1 MMLEMRDVGKRV
13 AWHGEDVPIL
23 EGVDFTVEAGDF
35 IAVVGGSAAAST
47 TFLALLAGLVVPDS
61 GEILFDGAPLGSTS
75 CEHGLV
81 LRRHAAVPW
90 MSVFENVFRAF
101 DSAAPYLPARLKA
114 RRTDEH
120 LHLCKL
126 EGVAGRL
133 PSALPEIMR
142 RRLALARA
150 LALDPA
156 VLLLEDP
163 CGGLDD
169 VSRMTLQKELARL
182 WTMHPKAV
190 VMTTSDVSE
199 AVRFA
204 DRVHL
209 IASGPSAT
217 LGPGV
222 RVDLRRPRA
231 PQRLAA
237 DPAFHRACG
246 AVQASL
252 RRAASPSLRADIAPA
267 RAVGA

>member
-1 MMLEMRDVGKRV
+1 MLLEMRDVVKRV
-13 AWHGEDVPIL
+13 AWNGADVPIL
-23 EGVDFTVEAGDF
+23 NGIDLAVEPGEF
-35 IAVVGGSAAAST
+35 VVVVGGSVAAST
-47 TFLALLAGLVVPDS
+47 TLLALLAGLVVPDS
-61 GEILFDGAPLGSTS
+61 GEILLDGAPLVGAG

-81 LRRHAAVPW
+81 LQRYTAVPW

-120 LHLCKL
+120 LHRCKL
-126 EGVAGRL
+126 EDVAGRL

-156 VLLLEDP
+156 VLLLENP
-163 CGGLDD
+163 CGGLDE
-169 VSRMTLQKELARL
+169 VSRTTLQKELARL
-182 WTMHPKAV
+182 WASRPRAV
-190 VMTTSDVSE
+190 VMTTPAVGE

-204 DRVHL
+204 DRVYAL
-209 IASGPSAT
+209 APPPGAT
-217 LGPGV
+217 LAPSV

-237 DPAFHRACG
+237 DPAYHRACG

-252 RRAASPSLRADIAPA
+252 RLIRCPREDTPPA
-267 RAVGA
+267 QAVGA